1 MKTRAAAKIRVQYRP
16 DSYGGPTVVVDL
28 HDEMGLHG
36 LRDIFFRLATGELS
50 ELDLQEQESVA
61 VLSPIE
67 RFTLRTV
74 QSGKEPRRR
83 LLVRSGNGCEL
94 LWMRSREGW
103 EDCVLLM
110 SGFMLPGQRG
120 RPGHQYLNGDSQDD
134 AVIEVRYREG

>member
-1 MKTRAAAKIRVQYRP
+1 MKAGASGTGTHQIRIILDIGTIIRGPVGTVHGQIFIHRQMKTRAAAKIRVQYRP

-67 RFTLRTV
+67 
-74 QSGKEPRRR
+74 
-83 LLVRSGNGCEL
+83 
-94 LWMRSREGW
+94 
-103 EDCVLLM
+103 
-110 SGFMLPGQRG
+110 
-120 RPGHQYLNGDSQDD
+120 
-134 AVIEVRYREG
+134 